1 MNLKKAGYILRVGS
15 VDAYFLST
23 YTETGSDAL
32 YNWQCCSCQ
41 AVLALLICLGTY
53 GHKHLTYHHH
63 HEIFPFKR
71 VYWLILLLPVQ
82 SFLFFL
88 GFWSLIKRIGSNS
101 DRVSFL
107 FPSFFSTFHEEHH
120 VVHCFVTF
128 PFIQHAQMNLSFW
141 CLNQNSSK
149 TMEKFLIPSAAGP
162 HKLGTGYSKALCL
175 LYNYLKACKVRE
187 KLSVTLM
194 EYQGFTAPLHSCKWV
209 RKLKKSVLLGK
220 ITLIIWSSCW
230 A

>member
-1 MNLKKAGYILRVGS
+1 MNLKKAGCILHVGS

-120 VVHCFVTF
+120 VVHCFVTSIHSTCSDESVILVF
-128 PFIQHAQMNLSFW
+128 KPKLIQDH
-141 CLNQNSSK
+141 
-149 TMEKFLIPSAAGP
+149 
-162 HKLGTGYSKALCL
+162 
-175 LYNYLKACKVRE
+175 
-187 KLSVTLM
+187 
-194 EYQGFTAPLHSCKWV
+194 
-209 RKLKKSVLLGK
+209 GK
-220 ITLIIWSSCW
+220 IPNSLSCW
-230 A
+230 AS